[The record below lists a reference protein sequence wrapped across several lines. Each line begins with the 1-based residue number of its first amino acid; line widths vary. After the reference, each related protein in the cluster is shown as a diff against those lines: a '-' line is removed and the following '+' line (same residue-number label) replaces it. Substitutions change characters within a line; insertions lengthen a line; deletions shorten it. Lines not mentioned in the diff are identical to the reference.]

1 MVDFYNVCVLFTIFI
16 YNFEYCKKTQKI
28 IVERKKNM
36 DKNKITRRQ
45 ALKYMGLGAAVIPAS
60 IYLGGCG
67 KKSKTDGQP
76 VPDLTN
82 IPTDKMTYTT
92 LSKTG
97 DRISLLGFGT
107 MRYPTI
113 EKETPEGI
121 RNVIDQEKAEKLVDY
136 AMAHGINYYDTAWM
150 YHQGESEIVTGK
162 LLKKYPR
169 KSFYIATKLPGSVQS
184 REDAIATYHKQ
195 MEKLQMDYFDYYL
208 LHSLSSNEMYQRIY
222 HDWGMLDYLLNEK
235 KEGRIRNLGWS
246 FHGDKELF
254 DRVIAE
260 PVEWDFV
267 QIQMNYIDWKYGS
280 VPAEYM
286 YNELAK
292 RNIPVVIMEPLLGSR
307 MAKVSEAV
315 LDMMQKE
322 RPNDTPAQWAF
333 RFVGS
338 YPNVMTVLSGMTE
351 MEHLQENIKTYS
363 PIEPVTEP
371 QKEMLAE
378 ATEIIRTYK
387 IINCTNCKYCVPCP
401 YGVDIPNV
409 LLYYNKATYEDN
421 IPDMEGDRD
430 AKFRRSSKNFLTGY
444 ERTIPELER
453 ANHCINCG
461 ECQLTCPQRIRI
473 PDELLRINTLVEQIK
488 SL

>member
-1 MVDFYNVCVLFTIFI
+1 MS
-16 YNFEYCKKTQKI
+16 
-28 IVERKKNM
+28 KKNNSFNN
-36 DKNKITRRQ
+36 NKITRRQ
-45 ALKYMGLGAAVIPAS
+45 APKYMGLGAAVIPAGM
-60 IYLGGCG
+60 YLSGCVN
-67 KKSKTDGQP
+67 KSNEDNRPK
-76 VPDLTN
+76 PDLDN

-92 LSKTG
+92 LSRTG

-113 EKETPEGI
+113 EKETPQGI
-121 RNVIDQEKAEKLVDY
+121 TNVIDQEKAEKLVDY

-169 KSFYIATKLPGSVQS
+169 NSFYIATKLPGSVQS
-184 REDAIATYHKQ
+184 REDAIATYHRQ

-208 LHSLSSNEMYQRIY
+208 LHSLYSDEMYQRIY

-246 FHGDKELF
+246 FHGDKALF
-254 DRVIAE
+254 DRVVNE
-260 PVEWDFV
+260 PVQWDFV
-267 QIQMNYIDWKYGS
+267 QIQMNYIDWKYGN

-286 YNELAK
+286 YEELTK
-292 RNIPVVIMEPLLGSR
+292 RNIPAVIMEPLLGSR
-307 MAKVSEAV
+307 MAKVSDAV
-315 LDMMQKE
+315 MDMMRSR

-338 YPNVMTVLSGMTE
+338 YPNVLTVLSGMTE

-363 PIEPVTEP
+363 PIEPISEDDKV
-371 QKEMLAE
+371 MLAE

-387 IINCTNCKYCVPCP
+387 IVPCTDCKYCVPCP
-401 YGVDIPNV
+401 YGVDIPGV
-409 LLYYNKATYEDN
+409 FLYYNKATYEDN
-421 IPDMEGDRD
+421 VPDTGGERD
-430 AKFRRSSKNFLTGY
+430 AGFGRKSRNFLVGY
-444 ERTIPELER
+444 EQTIPELER

-461 ECQLTCPQRIRI
+461 ECEPTCPQRIRI
-473 PDELLRINTLVEQIK
+473 PDEMLRIDNLVKQLK
-488 SL
+488 TV